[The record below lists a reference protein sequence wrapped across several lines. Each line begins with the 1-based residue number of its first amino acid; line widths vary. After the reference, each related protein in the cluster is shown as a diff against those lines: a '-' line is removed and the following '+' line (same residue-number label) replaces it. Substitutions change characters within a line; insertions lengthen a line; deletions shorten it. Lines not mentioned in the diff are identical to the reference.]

1 METMN
6 RKNTKQKGKVTGL
19 ENESRK
25 DREWIQLSIGLF
37 LVYLYFLIRVI
48 IDKKYSEGYYNSHFL
63 LLVII
68 LMIYSAALLR
78 KGGAKLLFDS
88 FKKFTKTPK
97 LLSKKDIGILIF
109 LTLNILA
116 TLSLLIIDFSFL
128 GYRSYRGPAI
138 FLVVVSLISGI
149 MSYFRK

>member
-1 METMN
+1 L
-6 RKNTKQKGKVTGL
+6 KNTKQKGKVTGL

-25 DREWIQLSIGLF
+25 DKEWIQLSIGLF

-48 IDKKYSEGYYNSHFL
+48 IDKKYSEGYYNYHFL

-88 FKKFTKTPK
+88 F
-97 LLSKKDIGILIF
+97 
-109 LTLNILA
+109 
-116 TLSLLIIDFSFL
+116 
-128 GYRSYRGPAI
+128 
-138 FLVVVSLISGI
+138 
-149 MSYFRK
+149 